1 MVIESEKTFCTKE
14 TLFML
19 QWQTLSMFLL
29 PILLRFV
36 LGWLR
41 DCRGRIKMRPAEAQT
56 SLTHACTK
64 YINSIS
70 SEHNS
75 GEDHLED
82 GGGGLALA
90 HLDLLSPS
98 LLSTLGTLVP
108 GSSCFRFVWPF
119 RRKTRPGVVSIPY
132 CLKPLN
138 GPSAL
143 PLIERLGTSKWTFIH
158 VQIFVRL

>member
-1 MVIESEKTFCTKE
+1 
-14 TLFML
+14 
-19 QWQTLSMFLL
+19 
-29 PILLRFV
+29 
-36 LGWLR
+36 
-41 DCRGRIKMRPAEAQT
+41 MRPYEAQT
-56 SLTHACTK
+56 SLTHAWTK
-64 YINSIS
+64 DFNNIS
-70 SEHNS
+70 FEHNS

-82 GGGGLALA
+82 GRGGLALA

-119 RRKTRPGVVSIPY
+119 RRKTRPGVVSIPH

-143 PLIERLGTSKWTFIH
+143 PLIERLGTSK
-158 VQIFVRL
+158 

>member
-1 MVIESEKTFCTKE
+1 
-14 TLFML
+14 ML
-19 QWQTLSMFLL
+19 QRQTLSMLLL

-41 DCRGRIKMRPAEAQT
+41 DCRGRIKMRPDEART
-56 SLTHACTK
+56 SLTHAWTK

-82 GGGGLALA
+82 WGGGLALA
-90 HLDLLSPS
+90 NLDLLPPS

-138 GPSAL
+138 GPSASL
-143 PLIERLGTSKWTFIH
+143 WLCVLVPQTSNLLFKF
-158 VQIFVRL
+158 LSD